1 MVASAGGDRFEL
13 VNGCPREIFLIIGSV
28 LEKAK
33 EYKMGWTTDE
43 DFRSTLMAAKFELH
57 AWDAKSK
64 TYPSPDPR
72 WTNVATAF
80 QYACILHVHRLL
92 DPTQPA
98 SSPEIQAAVAQVLDA
113 TADIPAD
120 CSLIELLILPLFM
133 AGADTLSRHSQFYV
147 LSRFRDIERRSEMRN
162 PVPAD
167 LLQQVWT
174 ARAAQGP
181 GQEGNISWR
190 DFVSSS

>member
-1 MVASAGGDRFEL
+1 
-13 VNGCPREIFLIIGSV
+13 
-28 LEKAK
+28 
-33 EYKMGWTTDE
+33 
-43 DFRSTLMAAKFELH
+43 MAAKFELH
-57 AWDAKSK
+57 AWDAKNK

-72 WTNVATAF
+72 WVNVAIAF

-92 DPTQPA
+92 DPAQPA
-98 SSPEIQAAVAQVLDA
+98 SSPEIQAAVGRILDA

-133 AGADTLSRHSQFYV
+133 AGADSLSRHSQYYV
-147 LSRFRDIERRSEMRN
+147 LSRFREIERRSEMRN

-167 LLQQVWT
+167 LLQQVWA
-174 ARAAQGP
+174 ARAAQGA

-190 DFVSSS
+190 DFVSQPSTG